1 MKILTIII
9 PVYNEIATLNKII
22 EKVVKVK
29 LTDNISKDI
38 IVVDDCSTDASK
50 EFLKD
55 LNNINI
61 KKIFHDRNMGKGMA
75 IKTALE
81 LAKGEYILIQDAD
94 LEYDPEDYNDLIKPI
109 LLFDADIVYG
119 SRFLTGKY
127 RRVLY
132 FHHYIINKIL
142 TLLSNFLTNINL
154 TDMETCYKVI
164 KTEYLKKIDLREKR
178 FGFEPEITV
187 KLSKLVSKNKLKF
200 YETSIS
206 YNGRTYAEGK
216 KITWKDGLRAIYCLI
231 KYTFFSK

>member
-1 MKILTIII
+1 
-9 PVYNEIATLNKII
+9 
-22 EKVVKVK
+22 
-29 LTDNISKDI
+29 
-38 IVVDDCSTDASK
+38 
-50 EFLKD
+50 
-55 LNNINI
+55 
-61 KKIFHDRNMGKGMA
+61 MA

-94 LEYDPEDYNDLIKPI
+94 LEYNPEDYNDLIKPI

-142 TLLSNFLTNINL
+142 TFLSNLLTNINL

-231 KYTFFSK
+231 KYAFFSK

>member
-1 MKILTIII
+1 LKILTIII
-9 PVYNEIATLNKII
+9 PVYNEIATLNTII

-29 LTDNISKDI
+29 LTDNIFKDV
-38 IVVDDCSTDASK
+38 IVVDDCSTDGSK

-94 LEYDPEDYNDLIKPI
+94 LEYNPEDYNDLIKPI

-142 TLLSNFLTNINL
+142 TFLSNLLTNINL

-164 KTEYLKKIDLREKR
+164 KTEYLKKIDLQERR

-216 KITWKDGLRAIYCLI
+216 KITWRDGLRAIYCLI
-231 KYTFFSK
+231 KYSFFSK